1 MIKYYFYSLINENK
15 YENVLKESTFY
26 LNDQNKELL

>member
-1 MIKYYFYSLINENK
+1 MMKYYFYSLINEK
-15 YENVLKESTFY
+15 QYENVMKESTFY